1 MMLSVARAL
10 RLVTMIGGTAALAGC
25 CGYLVSCPTTQT
37 GFESAG
43 YALASLG
50 SARDQAA
57 GLLETSNAAFRPDVA
72 QPLAARYAAFGD
84 ASMVWQKDAAAVL
97 RSSAAFSE
105 QRNNEELA
113 AMSTAARDYALAVE
127 SAAGNPQNFAVAY
140 APLPS
145 NAIIDRET
153 AAPPIVAS
161 ARSFAD
167 DVATGTALMKAIAPS
182 VIDGLAPDVREA
194 VAVAITNTTGPT
206 N

>member
-1 MMLSVARAL
+1 MRSPRWAAHAI
-10 RLVTMIGGTAALAGC
+10 RLPA
-25 CGYLVSCPTTQT
+25 
-37 GFESAG
+37 FW
-43 YALASLG
+43 
-50 SARDQAA
+50 RR
-57 GLLETSNAAFRPDVA
+57 SNTAFRPDVA
-72 QPLAARYAAFGD
+72 QSLAARYAAFGD

-113 AMSTAARDYALAVE
+113 AMSTAARNYALAVE
-127 SAAGNPQNFAVAY
+127 SAAGNPQNFAVTY

-145 NAIIDRET
+145 NAVIDRET

-194 VAVAITNTTGPT
+194 VAVAITNTAGPT